1 LAKTTRSGRR
11 TPKPAAGPQK
21 KTAKKRFPPLLLFNA
36 AVASLLAILVLVL
49 AVSVL
54 KSGKRIRGLEDRL
67 VEINTQNSE
76 KLDLINQTALLLARD
91 SNIIRTSVGLP
102 IRDYPLLRADEDDQT
117 DGDPEL
123 IPLLR
128 GIDIV
133 IDRYQEEL
141 SLSEFAALKDNT
153 ELKELIQ
160 EHSLAVREEADL
172 TLVLFRGYNTYFRV
186 RYLTED
192 RAIAVS
198 GPAGESTLPIGDIPA
213 MIRYIRENII
223 AIESYYRELEA
234 KASQLS
240 QIEESKSVSEILEK
254 QGLAITS
261 LEEDDVAFRRE
272 VNLDNRT
279 LLQLLLIKRN
289 GVFAVSG
296 KNAQSFEE
304 YLPLVVRTLDELD
317 MRTDQERL
325 IQEKHEFLI
334 QAFKDAGINAILEEK
349 GVAVSTVPREND
361 YFLFY
366 DIYQG
371 EDKIGSFAL
380 EKYNLDIYLLDKDEV
395 QLTSLKSLS
404 QATIDEKKN

>member
-1 LAKTTRSGRR
+1 
-11 TPKPAAGPQK
+11 
-21 KTAKKRFPPLLLFNA
+21 
-36 AVASLLAILVLVL
+36 
-49 AVSVL
+49 
-54 KSGKRIRGLEDRL
+54 
-67 VEINTQNSE
+67 
-76 KLDLINQTALLLARD
+76 
-91 SNIIRTSVGLP
+91 
-102 IRDYPLLRADEDDQT
+102 
-117 DGDPEL
+117 
-123 IPLLR
+123 
-128 GIDIV
+128 
-133 IDRYQEEL
+133 
-141 SLSEFAALKDNT
+141 
-153 ELKELIQ
+153 
-160 EHSLAVREEADL
+160 
-172 TLVLFRGYNTYFRV
+172 V

-198 GPAGESTLPIGDIPA
+198 GPAGESTLPIGDTPA